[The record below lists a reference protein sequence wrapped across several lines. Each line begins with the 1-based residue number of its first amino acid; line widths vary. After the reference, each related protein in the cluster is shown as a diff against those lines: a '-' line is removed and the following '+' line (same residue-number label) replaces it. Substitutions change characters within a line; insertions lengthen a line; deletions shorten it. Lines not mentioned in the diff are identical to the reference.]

1 MSVPLSKKQSNF
13 LESLNS
19 REKIRALYELAAYF
33 ASEVDEDTFDDYD
46 SEIMDFVLECKS
58 LTDTIEQTFGY

>member
-19 REKIRALYELAAYF
+19 REKIRALYELADYF